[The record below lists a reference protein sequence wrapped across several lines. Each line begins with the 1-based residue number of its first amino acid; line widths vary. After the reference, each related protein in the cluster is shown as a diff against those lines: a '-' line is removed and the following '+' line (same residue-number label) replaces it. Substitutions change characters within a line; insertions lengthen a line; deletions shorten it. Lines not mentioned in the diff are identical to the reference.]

1 MTSYL
6 HSIFDLTEWAIWSI
20 LCANFV
26 ELKFHNIAIS
36 DDATW
41 DNIAKIAPGEL
52 VVMILYLISLH
63 VEDFYFFVDI
73 ATKDDKALIV

>member
-6 HSIFDLTEWAIWSI
+6 HIIFDLTEWAIWSV
-20 LCANFV
+20 LSANFV
-26 ELKFHNIAIS
+26 ELKFYNIAIS

-52 VVMILYLISLH
+52 VVMIVNLTSRN
-63 VEDFYFFVDI
+63 VEDFYFFADI
-73 ATKDDKALIV
+73 ATKDGKALIV